1 MTVLLDHLWQSS
13 LFALAA
19 GLLTLVFRA
28 NAARIRFWIWFA
40 ASLKFLVPFALLV
53 LLGEKLARLVPAP
66 LPPALLV
73 LAPAA
78 ERFSAPAR
86 ALAPAQGTGLAL
98 LLALIW
104 LAGFCAILG
113 TGLVRWLRLRVL
125 VRGAR
130 ALPLSAPVSAP
141 VEVRASQSLLEP
153 GLVGIFRPV
162 VLLPQDLL
170 ATLSPAELGGILAHE
185 VGHFRR
191 RDNLTA
197 ILHMAVEALFWF
209 WPPVWLIGARLIAER
224 ERACDEGVIAAGHDP
239 EAYAG
244 GILKVCRHCIRSPLA
259 CAAGASGANLT
270 SRIRQIMSEQ
280 EAVRL
285 DDGRRALLAGA
296 AMLTLALPVAA
307 GLVTTPLAITVR
319 QHVAAVQTRAQEAV
333 AAVAAQIGMAPVTVK
348 AESVRRLPH
357 MKIAAAPPVIAVPAA
372 DPVVPVALAPADTL
386 APPPQA
392 AVVASAKDMAPARTP
407 AQISAQTSAQTSVRE
422 AVLALDPRGEGDPDA
437 ITCRTPQALPGSRL
451 PGPEVCQTNRFWAS
465 LYAGGRRLSPDG
477 RTLIASTERFGEESR
492 LCPAALVQGTTGL
505 WITNSTLAACR

>member
-1 MTVLLDHLWQSS
+1 MTALLDHLWQSS

-28 NAARIRFWIWFA
+28 HAARVRFWLWFA
-40 ASLKFLVPFALLV
+40 ASLKFLVPFAVLV
-53 LLGEKLARLVPAP
+53 LLGERLARLVPAP

-73 LAPAA
+73 LVLAPAA
-78 ERFSAPAR
+78 ERFSAPAH
-86 ALAPAQGTGLAL
+86 ALAPAEGAGLAL
-98 LLALIW
+98 PLALIW

-113 TGLVRWLRLRVL
+113 TALVRWLRLRAL

-130 ALPLSAPVSAP
+130 ALPLSAPMSAP

-170 ATLSPAELGGILAHE
+170 ATLSPAELNGILAHE
-185 VGHFRR
+185 IAHFRR

-209 WPPVWLIGARLIAER
+209 WLPVWLIGARLIAER
-224 ERACDEGVIAAGHDP
+224 ERACDEGVITAGHDP

-244 GILKVCRHCIRSPLA
+244 GILKVCRYCIRSPLA

-307 GLVTTPLAITVR
+307 GLVTTPLAITVK

-348 AESVRRLPH
+348 AEPVRRLPR
-357 MKIAAAPPVIAVPAA
+357 MKIAAVPPAIAVPAA
-372 DPVVPVALAPADTL
+372 DPVVPVALAPADAFSP
-386 APPPQA
+386 APPSQVA
-392 AVVASAKDMAPARTP
+392 AAAPANGMAPARTP
-407 AQISAQTSAQTSVRE
+407 AQTSAQTSVRE

-437 ITCRTPQALPGSRL
+437 VTCRAPQVLPGSRL
-451 PGPEVCQTNRFWAS
+451 PGPEVCETNRFWAS

-492 LCPAALVQGTTGL
+492 LCPAALAQGTTGL
-505 WITNSTLAACR
+505 WITNTTLAACR